1 MLARKRPQSRKRT
14 AVEEEIL
21 NVAADMFSR
30 RGYQATTLDDIAVA
44 AGISRA
50 AFYSYFPS
58 KEELLRRM
66 YNQVISSTQTALER
80 IAAEDLPVP
89 EKLRR
94 ITRHHVQYLAA
105 NMPMAQ
111 VFFSEIFNLPEEM
124 ERSVVQANR
133 AFGQVIER
141 VVQEGVETGAL
152 VAVHAKRFTYA
163 IIGMWNWMHRWYRP
177 GGEWT
182 PDTVAEEF
190 IQILESGYLRH
201 KHESVSEELLDEIRM
216 LRREVAEL
224 QATLAASNRSAA
236 KTRHVKR
243 EE

>member
-1 MLARKRPQSRKRT
+1 MSAEKRPRSRKRT

-21 NVAADMFSR
+21 KVAADMFSQ

-94 ITRHHVQYLAA
+94 IVRHQVHYLAA

-111 VFFSEIFNLPEEM
+111 VFFSEIFNLPQEM
-124 ERSVVQANR
+124 ERSVTQANR
-133 AFGQVIER
+133 AFSQVIER
-141 VVQEGVETGAL
+141 VVEEGV
-152 VAVHAKRFTYA
+152 K
-163 IIGMWNWMHRWYRP
+163 MHRR
-177 GGEWT
+177 
-182 PDTVAEEF
+182 
-190 IQILESGYLRH
+190 QR
-201 KHESVSEELLDEIRM
+201 
-216 LRREVAEL
+216 
-224 QATLAASNRSAA
+224 
-236 KTRHVKR
+236 
-243 EE
+243 